1 MKVICDIR
9 YENSKKLKIITSI
22 ILILSTLFALKI
34 RFNDEKTNKVT
45 DFSQIKEH
53 KPIEF
58 SEDLKER
65 IIVTQEGVIHDSIN
79 RETQKEIS
87 QKTQKD
93 ISKLINQLNE
103 DQISEITSDLCDT
116 IRQEENNSF
125 AGMEELLAS
134 NESFGD
140 F

>member
-1 MKVICDIR
+1 MKVICELR

-22 ILILSTLFALKI
+22 ILILSTIFALKI
-34 RFNDEKTNKVT
+34 RLLNEKTIKVT
-45 DFSQIKEH
+45 DFSQIK
-53 KPIEF
+53 PIEF
-58 SEDLKER
+58 SVDLKER
-65 IIVTQEGVIHDSIN
+65 IIVNQEGVIHDSIN
-79 RETQKEIS
+79 RETKKEIS
-87 QKTQKD
+87 EKTQKD
-93 ISKLINQLNE
+93 IRRIINQLNE

-116 IRQEENNSF
+116 IREEENNL